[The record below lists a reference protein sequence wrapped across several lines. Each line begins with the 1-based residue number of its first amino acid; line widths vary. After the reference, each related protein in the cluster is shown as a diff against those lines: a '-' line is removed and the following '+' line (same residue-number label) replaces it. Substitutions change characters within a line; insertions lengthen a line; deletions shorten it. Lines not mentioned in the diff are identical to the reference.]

1 MIENFDKPPLST
13 NCLHALY
20 MQPAENLVLSTSSI
34 NAKNQK
40 KQDLIFNYMNK
51 TNL

>member
-1 MIENFDKPPLST
+1 MIENFGKPPLST
-13 NCLHALY
+13 NCLYALY
-20 MQPAENLVLSTSSI
+20 NQPAKNWVLSTSSI

-40 KQDLIFNYMNK
+40 ERDLICDCMNK

>member
-20 MQPAENLVLSTSSI
+20 NQPAKNWVLSTSSI

-40 KQDLIFNYMNK
+40 ERDLIFDCMNK

>member
-20 MQPAENLVLSTSSI
+20 KQPAENMVLSTSSI
-34 NAKNQK
+34 NAENQK
-40 KQDLIFNYMNK
+40 NK
-51 TNL
+51 I

>member
-1 MIENFDKPPLST
+1 MIENSDKPPLST
-13 NCLHALY
+13 NCLHALSN
-20 MQPAENLVLSTSSI
+20 QPAKNWILSTSSI

-40 KQDLIFNYMNK
+40 ERDLIFDCMNK